1 MYVIIAGAGKVGWN
15 LARELL
21 EKGHEVTV
29 VEGDRDRY
37 LAVEQELEHNVQ
49 YGDASELWVLDRVGI
64 SRADLVIA
72 VTGDDEDNMLI
83 CQVAKEKYL
92 VDRTIARVNN
102 PRNREH
108 FELLGIRPNVSA
120 TDLILRLIEHEVPE
134 YGLVHLLDLPE
145 QKLEVIEMLLPKD
158 SRAAGVRV
166 GDLEMPEGSLLISV
180 VRDDRGFVPGPDT
193 VLEAGDEVLAVLD
206 PRVEDDLTTYFASD
220 GSG

>member
-1 MYVIIAGAGKVGWN
+1 MYVLIAGAGKVGWN

-29 VEGDRDRY
+29 VEADRDRY
-37 LAVEQELEHNVQ
+37 LAVEQELEHSVQ

-145 QKLEVIEMLLPKD
+145 QRLEIIEMLLPED

-193 VLEAGDEVLAVLD
+193 VLEVGDEVLAVLD
-206 PRVEDDLTTYFASD
+206 PRVEEDLTGYFAAN
-220 GSG
+220 GER